1 MKKEILKHLTV
12 TGLANNTD
20 VSNCEILENELNE
33 AKGRL
38 KLAKKDVKD
47 AKQKL
52 NQALEELI
60 NKIEI
65 KKEELEETQS
75 NLLNDNESFSPSNI
89 EKIKSKYDE
98 AMVVWELRKNKI
110 KKKIEEYS
118 ADGSENWDSFK
129 HKLNHDLEELGAAL
143 KGFVTKSSTDHKQ

>member
-1 MKKEILKHLTV
+1 MNISEKV
-12 TGLANNTD
+12 ARN
-20 VSNCEILENELNE
+20 
-33 AKGRL
+33 
-38 KLAKKDVKD
+38 
-47 AKQKL
+47 KL
-52 NQALEELI
+52 NKTLEEVI
-60 NKIEI
+60 NKIDTKKKQI
-65 KKEELEETQS
+65 KETQN